1 MTSVICWINRDD
13 YLGGVW
19 AGGVWAVSDSR
30 VSGPHG
36 VLTENCPKL
45 SVIHANSFDARD
57 FLRRHPKRVISFGFG
72 FAGSTL
78 VGANVR
84 EMLVALL
91 GDLNEVQYY
100 DAPDLEFEAKIPAL
114 AEIAELTRK
123 LTDRYINDIGVN
135 YPNSAKSEIVI
146 FGFCRKSGSFKVFKI
161 SNSPDAPALLRVD
174 DVPVSESQMVILGD
188 KKALIEELVQSKRS
202 QFEVGTM
209 NWRRTPI
216 IVLSNILSENQPGSI
231 GGYLQLCAAFRD
243 DVRHLLIS
251 SSDTCSAPFVGFDLF
266 RDIQCVGGFSPSPLF
281 GLVKPGTDGWPAY
294 IGPAG

>member
-1 MTSVICWINRDD
+1 M
-13 YLGGVW
+13 
-19 AGGVWAVSDSR
+19 
-30 VSGPHG
+30 
-36 VLTENCPKL
+36 
-45 SVIHANSFDARD
+45 
-57 FLRRHPKRVISFGFG
+57 
-72 FAGSTL
+72 
-78 VGANVR
+78 GANVR

>member
-1 MTSVICWINRDD
+1 M
-13 YLGGVW
+13 
-19 AGGVWAVSDSR
+19 
-30 VSGPHG
+30 
-36 VLTENCPKL
+36 TENCPKL
-45 SVIHANSFDARD
+45 SVIHANSFDAGD

-91 GDLNEVQYY
+91 GDLNEIQYY
-100 DAPDLEFEAKIPAL
+100 DAPNLEFEAKIPVL

-123 LTDRYINDIGVN
+123 LAERYINDIGVN
-135 YPNSAKSEIVI
+135 YPNNAKSEMII
-146 FGFCRKSGSFKVFKI
+146 FGFCRKSGSFKVFKV
-161 SNSPDAPALLRVD
+161 SNSRDAPASLRVD

-188 KKALIEELVQSKRS
+188 KKAVIEELIQSKRN
-202 QFEVGTM
+202 QFEVGTT

-251 SSDTCSAPFVGFDLF
+251 SPDTCSAPFVGFDLF
-266 RDIQCVGGFSPSPLF
+266 KDIQCVGGFSPNLSF
-281 GLVKPGTDGWPAY
+281 GLVTPGTDGWPSH
-294 IGPAG
+294 IEPAG